1 MRTQRFLLV
10 AALGGLVLA
19 GVALA
24 APAPR
29 LLRTSTPVSGLAMD
43 GSTVAASTAW
53 ARGHCERVVAWNPL
67 RPSLKALGRATPCD
81 ETSTGRGILY
91 QAVAG
96 KRVAWVA
103 DGGGNAH
110 DSQLFVASLDKPQ
123 VTRRLAFTTYDI
135 DSGDGTYVGHVH
147 GSGSL
152 LVYATWTVCDTGDV
166 GVKRCPGTDL
176 PGTIVNAKLWRI
188 EGTTGKKL
196 IASADDEL
204 APIAVAAGRILVA
217 RADGTLE
224 LRAADGHVLQTF
236 AFDQPPLQAALG
248 PKQLVVAVRDTSTLP
263 LPKAKLEYRVY
274 DLATGALVRTL
285 APPADAQAATAPRCS
300 FPTGSSPAACLT
312 HAARLRFQD
321 ADATRLVF
329 VLGSTVHV
337 LGLTNGKDMT
347 YAGGHGTVLAQLE
360 APGLVYSYGTTGRT
374 QGRVQFTPAAKL
386 R

>member
-1 MRTQRFLLV
+1 VRTKRFLLA

-43 GSTVAASTAW
+43 GPNVAVATAW

-67 RPSLKALGRATPCD
+67 RPTLKALGRAGPCE

-96 KRVAWVA
+96 KRVAWIT

-110 DSQLFVASLDKPQ
+110 DSQLFVASLDRPQ
-123 VTRRLAFTTYDI
+123 VTRRLAFTTYSI
-135 DSGDGTYVGHVH
+135 DSGDGTYVGHLH

-166 GVKRCPGTDL
+166 GVKRCPGTPL
-176 PGTIVNAKLWRI
+176 PGQIVNAKLWRI

-224 LRAADGHVLQTF
+224 LRAADGRVLQTF

-248 PKQLVVAVRDTSTLP
+248 AKQLVVAVRDTGTLP
-263 LPKAKLEYRVY
+263 LPKAKLEFRVY

-285 APPADAQAATAPRCS
+285 TPPADAQTAAAPRCS
-300 FPTGSSPAACLT
+300 FPTGSSATACLAP
-312 HAARLRFQD
+312 AARLRFQD
-321 ADATRLVF
+321 ADSTRLAY
-329 VLGSTVHV
+329 VLGSTVH
-337 LGLTNGKDMT
+337 LLRLSSGKDT
-347 YAGGHGTVLAQLE
+347 AYVGGRGTVLAQLA

-374 QGRVQFTPAAKL
+374 QGRVQFVPAAKL
-386 R
+386 P